1 MWDHNN
7 ISSRVHIPVIV
18 ESYLRIQVERLLE
31 WLLKLCVP
39 PCQVMKERGRLPE
52 NRGLRAPFSVCQ
64 IGMDQSLKFSRRVLY
79 SN

>member
-1 MWDHNN
+1 M
-7 ISSRVHIPVIV
+7 PVIV

-52 NRGLRAPFSVCQ
+52 NRGL